1 MELARKQVKDGGV
14 SSGAT
19 RRVWVLVPTP
29 RRCPPFPRRVVH
41 MHGRNGRWEGTG
53 KKKKGTATHRRMV
66 SGLATAMAASNLPD
80 SALTI
85 DDIAG
90 AHGIRDWASLVVEWW
105 WGGGG
110 VGGEGRDK
118 LTELLTHSTYCITIR
133 QPTRGE
139 GQRASTVQIDP
150 PSPFTCS
157 TGLPQGCQATVT
169 AVIKI
174 GRLHNPLTQWSL
186 NFY

>member
-1 MELARKQVKDGGV
+1 MGACQAGQPGV
-14 SSGAT
+14 CGS
-19 RRVWVLVPTP
+19 W
-29 RRCPPFPRRVVH
+29 CPPPAAARRSQGGIC
-41 MHGRNGRWEGTG
+41 MAAMAGGRKKRG
-53 KKKKGTATHRRMV
+53 KKKVQTGTHRRMV

-85 DDIAG
+85 DIAG
-90 AHGIRDWASLVVEWW
+90 AQGIRDWASLVVEWW